1 MNEESGMCGIFGYVG
16 SRADAAQIVLE
27 GLRKLEYRGY
37 DSWGIAVAGEARAV
51 VERRVGKIGRAST
64 ILPSSRAALGHTR
77 WATHGGVTEGNAH
90 PHLDCTGRLAIVH
103 NGIVANDVELRRTL
117 SLAGHELRSQTD
129 TELIAHRIED
139 ALKDAPPGPRALL
152 DATLTAFRSLR
163 GLNAIAVLDVRS
175 GTLAA
180 AKTGSPLVIGFG
192 RDGQFL
198 ASDAAAL
205 LEHTRS
211 VAFVG
216 EGQAVLLDGDRA
228 RLFDLATG
236 TESAPAIT
244 TVTWEAESADRGE
257 HPDFMTKEMHEQ
269 PALLARLA
277 RADEPRALAALV
289 EGSDEVFML
298 GCGSAAH
305 AAICAQYL
313 FARAGRR
320 LTVATGS
327 EFGHLLPLVNA
338 RSLVVVL
345 SQSGETIDVLDAARA
360 ARARGARIAALT
372 NVEGSSLWRMAD
384 FTVPLRAGPERCVL
398 ATKSLTAKL
407 ALVYLTARALGGESW
422 AEGGVAV
429 ERAAHDIALMLTG
442 PRRATLCAIAEAVA
456 SREHL
461 FVLGRGASYPLAL
474 ETALKIKEVSYI
486 HAEGFAAGELKHG
499 VMALIEPGTPCIVIA
514 PGDDTQADVM
524 AAAMQVK
531 ARGAL
536 VIGVSPRSH
545 EVFDHHVEVADL
557 GDATAIVNAVPA
569 QILGYELAR
578 LRGHDPDMPRN
589 LAKSVTVK

>member
-1 MNEESGMCGIFGYVG
+1 MCGIFGYVG
-16 SRADAAQIVLE
+16 ERADAAQIVLE

-37 DSWGIAVAGEARAV
+37 DSWGIAAAGKGRPLAGALV
-51 VERRVGKIGRAST
+51 DRRVGKIGQAST
-64 ILPSSRAALGHTR
+64 ALPPSHAALGHTR
-77 WATHGGVTEGNAH
+77 WATHGGVTEANAH

-103 NGIVANDVELRRTL
+103 NGIVSNDVALRRSL
-117 SLAGHELRSQTD
+117 SEAGHRMRSQTD
-129 TELIAHRIED
+129 TELIAHLVES
-139 ALKDAPPGPRALL
+139 ALEATLDHAAPGRALL
-152 DATLTAFRSLR
+152 DATLAAFRALR
-163 GLNAIAVLDVRS
+163 GLNAIAILDVAT

-180 AKTGSPLVIGFG
+180 AKTGSPLVVGFG
-192 RDGQFL
+192 GDGHFL

-205 LEHTRS
+205 LDHTRA
-211 VAFVG
+211 VTFVS
-216 EGQAVLLDGDRA
+216 EGQAVLLDRHRA
-228 RLFDLATG
+228 RVFDLGTG
-236 TESAPAIT
+236 LESAPEIT

-257 HPDFMTKEMHEQ
+257 HPDFMTKEVHEQ

-277 RADEPRALAALV
+277 LAEEPGVLASMVQESGEA
-289 EGSDEVFML
+289 FML

-313 FARAGRR
+313 FAKAGRR

-327 EFGHLLPLVNA
+327 EFAHLLPLVNA

-372 NVEGSSLWRMAD
+372 NVEGSSLWRLAD
-384 FTVPLRAGPERCVL
+384 FVVPLRAGPERCVL

-407 ALVYLTARALGGESW
+407 ALLHLTARAIAGETG
-422 AEGGVAV
+422 AEGIDG
-429 ERAAHDIALMLTG
+429 AARDIALMLKG
-442 PRRATLCAIAEAVA
+442 PRRANIRAVAEAVA
-456 SREHL
+456 RREHL

-486 HAEGFAAGELKHG
+486 HAEGFAGGDLKHG
-499 VMALIEPGTPCIVIA
+499 VMALVEPGTPCVVLS
-514 PGDDTQADVM
+514 PNDDTQADIM

-531 ARGAL
+531 ARGAI
-536 VIGVSPRSH
+536 VIGISPRAH
-545 EVFDHHVEVADL
+545 DVFDHHIEVADL

-569 QILGYELAR
+569 QLLGYDLAR